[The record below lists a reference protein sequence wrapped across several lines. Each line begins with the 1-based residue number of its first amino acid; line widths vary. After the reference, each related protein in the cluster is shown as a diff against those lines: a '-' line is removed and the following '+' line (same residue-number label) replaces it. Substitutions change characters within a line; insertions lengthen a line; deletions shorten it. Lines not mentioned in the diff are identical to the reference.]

1 VLLML
6 VHIFNFKDMPSNVKT
21 AYNVEAPWYGHTEK
35 EYLEWDLTRPY
46 SQIDDTIKQVL
57 IKL

>member
-1 VLLML
+1 ML